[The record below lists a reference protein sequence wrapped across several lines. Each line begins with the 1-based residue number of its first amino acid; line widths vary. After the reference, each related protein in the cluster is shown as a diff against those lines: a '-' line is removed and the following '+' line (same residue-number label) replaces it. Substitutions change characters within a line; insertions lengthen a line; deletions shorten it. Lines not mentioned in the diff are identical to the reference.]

1 MTSSVRFAVPL
12 ASAAVAMLALAGC
25 SSDSG
30 TASHSGPFTQ
40 SQLVSI
46 GNSVAS
52 EAEGAAALMTMGN
65 LTNPVSTVAR
75 VLRGPRV
82 SAMRLSGMLVPFS
95 ATTDPNCPSFDP
107 DPYADTDNDGVPDQ
121 VTLHFACH
129 TVDSQTSYHYNVT
142 GDVTVDDPAPSDS
155 GLTLTASATNFNVTI
170 STADSSLSVSQ
181 TRNGMWNVDETTD
194 GVSETWNLRSVIAVT
209 GQPDLTIDNAWSALF
224 VPATAGSIQMRA
236 PLPAGS
242 FTAEGSIG
250 VNDGAGGQFALTLST
265 PSPLTFS
272 PTTCAGQASSFTSG
286 EVHAAVT
293 VNGQQGYIRVV
304 WVNCQAPGYVYVQAN

>member
-1 MTSSVRFAVPL
+1 MAV
-12 ASAAVAMLALAGC
+12 LALAGC
-25 SSDSG
+25 SSDTG
-30 TASHSGPFTQ
+30 TGVNAGPLTQ

-65 LTNPVSTVAR
+65 LTNPVISSAR

-82 SAMRLSGMLVPFS
+82 SAMQVSGLLAPFS
-95 ATTDPNCPSFDP
+95 ATTDPNCPAYDP
-107 DPYADTDNDGVPDQ
+107 DPYADTDHDGVPDQ

-129 TVDSQTSYHYNVT
+129 SVDSQSGYHFNVT
-142 GDVTVDDPAPSDS
+142 GDVSVDDPAPSDS
-155 GLTLTASATNFNVTI
+155 GFTLTASATNFNVTI

-181 TRNGMWNVDETTD
+181 VRNGMWNVEASD
-194 GVSETWNLRSVIAVT
+194 GGLSETWNLRSVVAVT
-209 GQPDLTIDNAWSALF
+209 GQPNLTIDNAWSAVF
-224 VPATAGSIQMRA
+224 VPATAGSVQMGA

-242 FTAEGSIG
+242 FTAQGSIG

-265 PSPLTFS
+265 ASPLVFS
-272 PTTCAGQASSFTSG
+272 PQTCAGQASSFTSG

-293 VNGQQGYIRVV
+293 VNGQHGYVRVV
-304 WVNCQAPGYVYVQAN
+304 WVNCQSPGYVYVQTNQ